1 MSTGRYVRLKSLDT
15 IAASHLPP
23 SSAGRSRVSSSLNF
37 IRTLASSPRH
47 AAVVVGTVIVIG
59 LVVMLQ
65 GRTGGKAYE
74 LAWSGGRFGPA
85 RSYAKEVLQHQLKDV
100 LPQASWKDQLQPS
113 SKYLTAM
120 MFGGQSNQLL
130 AMYNLL
136 YMGKEL
142 ARTVI
147 LPPFTAIHFK
157 GQQRTFHQ
165 IYDVPRFYS
174 LTGVPAIPLGYFK
187 SPSDP
192 SSVRDDVTC
201 WSTMEL
207 YTGSCNNH
215 QVETGFNAHNIY
227 TSFWAMP
234 HFPRSS
240 DGAVIQFGP
249 LLDFL
254 RNRTARLDWVEETK
268 REVLPQRPLRKD
280 VDPLTVDKEKNL
292 KAFFEPLHGVPPTA
306 DEQLMC
312 VDAAFYVGYS
322 VPPPPYPQHIP
333 LEPWRG
339 RAWQEIGQHLHWIP
353 EVAQVADEYL
363 ARIFGVKR
371 IDDVPP
377 YISVHI
383 RRGDFKNFKGNTAY
397 TPLKNYA
404 AAVNSVRE
412 RLQDRLEFPLSV
424 EEREGKPALRR
435 FKTMPAE
442 YAVLVTSDE
451 DGESDLWAEVDA
463 MGWKTI
469 NHGDLKT
476 VETYGEWWPSML
488 DGEML
493 SRGQGF
499 VGTQW
504 STFSMVSGLRVEYW
518 QGGIQVVADPK

>member
-1 MSTGRYVRLKSLDT
+1 MSSARYVRLKSLDA
-15 IAASHLPP
+15 IAAQHLPPP
-23 SSAGRSRVSSSLNF
+23 SSARSSSLNF
-37 IRTLASSPRH
+37 LRLLTSSPRH
-47 AAVVVGTVIVIG
+47 AAAVLGG
-59 LVVMLQ
+59 LVVIVLVVTLHS
-65 GRTGGKAYE
+65 RSGGKPYE

-85 RSYAKEVLQHQLKDV
+85 RSYAKEVLQQQLKDV
-100 LPQASWKDQLQPS
+100 VPQPSWKDQMRS
-113 SKYLTAM
+113 STQYLTAM

-136 YMGKEL
+136 YIGKEL
-142 ARTVI
+142 GRTVI

-157 GQQRTFHQ
+157 GQQRPFHQ
-165 IYDVPRFYS
+165 IYDVPRFYD

-192 SSVRDDVTC
+192 SSVRDRVTC

-207 YTGSCNNH
+207 YTGSSNNH
-215 QVETGFNAHNIY
+215 QVETGFNAHGIF
-227 TSFWAMP
+227 TDFWALP
-234 HFPRSS
+234 RFPKSA
-240 DGAVIQFGP
+240 DGAVIEFTK

-254 RNRTARLDWVEETK
+254 RNRTAQLELVEETK
-268 REVLPQRPLRKD
+268 REVLPQRYIPKD
-280 VDPLTVDKEKNL
+280 VDPQTVDKVQNL
-292 KAFFEPLHGVPPTA
+292 KGSFDPLNGVPPTE

-312 VDAAFYVGYS
+312 VDATFYVGYS

-339 RAWQEIGQHLHWIP
+339 RAWREVGQHLHWIP
-353 EVAQVADEYL
+353 EVAQIADEYL
-363 ARIFGVKR
+363 SRIFGVAR
-371 IDDVPP
+371 VEDVPP
-377 YISVHI
+377 YISVHV
-383 RRGDFKNFKGNTAY
+383 RRGDFKNFKGNTF
-397 TPLKNYA
+397 TPLKNYV
-404 AAVNSVRE
+404 AAVNAVRGQ
-412 RLQDRLEFPLSV
+412 LQDRLDFPLSE

-435 FKTMPAE
+435 FKKKPQE

-451 DGESDLWAEVDA
+451 EAGSEMWEEVSA
-463 MGWKTI
+463 LGWKTI

-476 VETYGEWWPSML
+476 VETHGEWWPSML